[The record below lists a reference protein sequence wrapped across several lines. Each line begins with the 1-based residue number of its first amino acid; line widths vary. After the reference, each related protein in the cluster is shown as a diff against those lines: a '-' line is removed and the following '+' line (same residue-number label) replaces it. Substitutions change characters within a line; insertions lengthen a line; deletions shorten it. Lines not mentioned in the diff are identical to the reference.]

1 MQGYD
6 VKCPKCGT
14 VNKHLYL
21 EETDG
26 WMICDKCGKT
36 YKAMD
41 FAKVTDVVKIPVYT
55 GKQLAAMCNN
65 KY

>member
-6 VKCPKCGT
+6 VKCPKCKT
-14 VNKHLYL
+14 INRHLYL

-26 WMICDKCGKT
+26 WMICEKCGEA

-41 FAKVTDVVKIPVYT
+41 CEKVTKIPVYT
-55 GKQLAAMCNN
+55 GKQLAATCG

>member
-6 VKCPKCGT
+6 VNCPKCKT
-14 VNKHLYL
+14 INRHLYL

-26 WMICDKCGKT
+26 WMICEKCGEA

-41 FAKVTDVVKIPVYT
+41 FAKVTRIPVYT
-55 GKQLAAMCNN
+55 GKQLAAMCG

>member
-6 VKCPKCGT
+6 VKCPHCGT

-26 WMICDKCGKT
+26 WMICEKCNQA

-41 FAKVTDVVKIPVYT
+41 FEQVIKIPVYT
-55 GKQLAAMCNN
+55 GKQLAAMCG

>member
-6 VKCPKCGT
+6 VKCPKCKT

-26 WMICDKCGKT
+26 WMICEKCGNT

-41 FAKVTDVVKIPVYT
+41 FAKVTKIPVYT
-55 GKQLAAMCNN
+55 GEQLAAMCG